1 MKTIKAALIALAIAG
16 SALVGLGVTADV
28 ASAYYPVG
36 TVVTIGNTPAPGG
49 SISCWQQVV
58 NTTASILRCY
68 KYDIPGNV
76 TGTYEATLPTPYCN
90 YVYWA
95 RTGGSA
101 LPPILGVAN
110 GFFQDYP
117 GYPLFGVQGGSPGCQ
132 MGNPQTGSQGWR
144 HIMVH
149 TNGSESVGPLAGG
162 SWVNNMIASRAR
174 DCYSP
179 GDLSGFQGYI
189 YPYSP
194 CIETLITM
202 Q

>member
-1 MKTIKAALIALAIAG
+1 MLDVDSQQHCEH
-16 SALVGLGVTADV
+16 SALLQYNIA
-28 ASAYYPVG
+28 
-36 TVVTIGNTPAPGG
+36 
-49 SISCWQQVV
+49 
-58 NTTASILRCY
+58 
-68 KYDIPGNV
+68 GNV

-90 YVYWA
+90 HVYWA
-95 RTGGSA
+95 RYGGSA

-110 GFFQDYP
+110 GFFTEYP
-117 GYPLFGVQGGSPGCQ
+117 NYPLFGVYGGAPGCQ

-162 SWVNNMIASRAR
+162 SWVNNMTASRSR

-179 GDLSGFQGYI
+179 GDPGGYQGYQ
-189 YPYSP
+189 YPFSP